1 MTSEQTIM
9 GVDIGGTGIKAG
21 LVDINK
27 GVVTG
32 ETVYEPTPQP
42 AHPDDT
48 VAAVARVVE
57 QFGWRGRIGI
67 GYPGVVKQGVALS
80 AANLTDNWLEQN
92 LQELF
97 GVVTNDEVVVLNDA
111 DAAGLAEMQF
121 GAGKDH
127 FNLNGGLVFMC
138 TFGTGIGS
146 ALFYHGILIPNMEFG
161 HIEVDGVEAEAV
173 ASGSAR
179 TREEL
184 SWEEWGVRA
193 DRYLREME
201 KLLSFDLVIVGGG
214 ISENFDKFRPY
225 LHLRAEIRQAEQRN
239 NAGIIGAALAARP

>member
-1 MTSEQTIM
+1 M

-127 FNLNGGLVFMC
+127 FNPNGGLVFMC

-146 ALFYHGILIPNMEFG
+146 ALFYHGIL
-161 HIEVDGVEAEAV
+161 
-173 ASGSAR
+173 
-179 TREEL
+179 
-184 SWEEWGVRA
+184 
-193 DRYLREME
+193 
-201 KLLSFDLVIVGGG
+201 
-214 ISENFDKFRPY
+214 
-225 LHLRAEIRQAEQRN
+225 
-239 NAGIIGAALAARP
+239 